1 MDPHDLPH
9 RAAECVRDALDGKA
23 VILKIHSEDERAE
36 AQRLVGTAPVIIA
49 TGAEAL
55 AFLQTWMP
63 ELFGARPSGRRRKGE
78 VATLPISSK

>member
-9 RAAECVRDALDGKA
+9 RAAAAVRDALDGKA
-23 VILKIHSEDERAE
+23 VMLKVHSEEERAE
-36 AQRLVGTAPVIIA
+36 AERLCKGAPVIIA

-63 ELFGARPSGRRRKGE
+63 ELFGARPSRRRRK
-78 VATLPISSK
+78 AK